1 MLASVT
7 TSAQRALLA
16 GGSPEQSLPVYALPL
31 GPLLQAHMQ
40 VAPSSVGEPRLEH
53 MLAEVWPLQGPVSQ
67 ELPEKPESQLHWQVL
82 PEMTGEP
89 FPLQRLLRL

>member
-1 MLASVT
+1 MLAVVT

-16 GGSPEQSLPVYALPL
+16 GGSCWHELPVYALPL
-31 GPLLQAHMQ
+31 GPLLQAHLQ
-40 VAPSSVGEPRLEH
+40 VAPSSVGEPRPEH

-67 ELPEKPESQLHWQVL
+67 ELPEKPASQVHWQVL

-89 FPLQRLLRL
+89 FPLQWLLRL